1 MKIRLT
7 LIGILLTLAGIA
19 HAQEQGTV
27 HLKDGSSIRGNI
39 TAGPDG
45 GAAVSTPDGRFL
57 TFSGKEIARTE
68 TDAKKK
74 AKPAPNERGSFT
86 ASRWGTPAGK
96 AVLFDIDF
104 GYGLRAGRRG
114 TSWISPRILVG
125 AQFNPHCFIGLTTGG
140 DFNSQTK
147 SWCIPLALNF
157 KGYLTRG
164 DVRPFLSLD
173 AGYALDP
180 RAVSD
185 LMDIVAGNEA
195 GDRYDPR
202 TDTGGW
208 LVTPSFGMDI
218 RVSHR
223 THFYASAGY
232 RMQSVKKILFDCAT
246 PGRTLSGAIDLRIGV
261 SFVWG
266 RGE

>member
-1 MKIRLT
+1 MKIRLA
-7 LIGILLTLAGIA
+7 LIAILTALSGIV
-19 HAQEQGTV
+19 HAQNPGTL
-27 HLKDGSSIRGNI
+27 HLKDGTTVRGNI

-57 TFSGKEIARTE
+57 TFSGKEIARIGDDTN
-68 TDAKKK
+68 KK
-74 AKPAPNERGSFT
+74 AKPRPGERGSFT

-164 DVRPFLSLD
+164 DVRPFLSID
-173 AGYALDP
+173 TGYAIDP
-180 RAVSD
+180 GFASD
-185 LMDIVAGNEA
+185 LLHLVAGEEP
-195 GDRYDPR
+195 GDRYDPDF
-202 TDTGGW
+202 DTGGW
-208 LVTPSFGMDI
+208 LVTPSFGLDI
-218 RVSHR
+218 RVSR
-223 THFYASAGY
+223 RSHFYASAGY
-232 RMQSVKKILFDCAT
+232 RMQSIKKNLFDGVT
-246 PGRTLSGAIDLRIGV
+246 PGRTISGAIDLRIGV
-261 SFVWG
+261 SFAWG
-266 RGE
+266 RNE